1 MIRTLALITALMPL
15 AAMAQV
21 FELLDEIEIP
31 VGLNAREPALAAL
44 PNGGIAVVWTEAEG
58 ESSAVKTAILMD
70 ESWTE
75 PATAVSS
82 NALFVNWADFP
93 AIGAFDDGTLVV
105 SWLKENAALS
115 YAYDINI
122 ALSGDG
128 GQNWGDTIT
137 PHTDRSTRQHGFV
150 TLLATGLD
158 TMTAVW
164 LDARGY
170 DSQNDDGSF
179 GNAMQLRSTTIGR
192 DGSLGSDVALD
203 IRTCTCCQTSAAV
216 AGNGDVLVAY
226 RDRSAD
232 EIRDIYVV
240 RRRGGVWSEP
250 IPVHGDAWEISG
262 CPVNGPSI
270 DAHADSAVVAWFTA
284 ADNIPAVK
292 VAFSQDSGQSFGAAF
307 RVDRG
312 EGVGRVAAVMLPN
325 AEALIT
331 WVEWRDEG
339 EALVM
344 CRATPDDGCVA
355 RQTITINTTP
365 GSINFPQIVHSDGVI
380 YLAWTQPVESG
391 DATSTVRMI
400 ALRELIR

>member
-21 FELLDEIEIP
+21 FELLDEIELP
-31 VGLNAREPALAAL
+31 VALNAREPALAAL

-70 ESWTE
+70 ENWTK

-82 NALFVNWADFP
+82 NTLFVNWADFP

-105 SWLKENAALS
+105 SWLKENAAMS

-122 ALSGDG
+122 ALSSDG

-170 DSQNDDGSF
+170 DSQNDDNIF

-203 IRTCTCCQTSAAV
+203 IRTCTCCQTSAAM
-216 AGNGDVLVAY
+216 ADNGDVLVAY

-240 RRRGGVWSEP
+240 RRSGGVWSEP
-250 IPVHGDAWEISG
+250 IPVHDDAWEISG

-344 CRATPDDGCVA
+344 CRATQDDGCVA

>member
-82 NALFVNWADFP
+82 NGLFVNWADFP

-128 GQNWGDTIT
+128 GQNWGDTII

-170 DSQNDDGSF
+170 DSQNDDDSF

-292 VAFSQDSGQSFGAAF
+292 VAFSQDSGQSFEAAF

>member
-1 MIRTLALITALMPL
+1 
-15 AAMAQV
+15 
-21 FELLDEIEIP
+21 
-31 VGLNAREPALAAL
+31 
-44 PNGGIAVVWTEAEG
+44 VVWTEAEG

-115 YAYDINI
+115 YDYDINI

-128 GQNWGDTIT
+128 GLNWGDTIT
-137 PHTDRSTRQHGFV
+137 PHTDRSTHQHGFV

-158 TMTAVW
+158 KMTAVW

-170 DSQNDDGSF
+170 DSQNDDDSF

-192 DGSLGSDVALD
+192 DGSLGSDVAMD

-216 AGNGDVLVAY
+216 AGNGDVLVVY

-232 EIRDIYVV
+232 EIRDIYIV
-240 RRRGGVWSEP
+240 RKQGDVWTDPVS
-250 IPVHGDAWEISG
+250 VHGDNWEISG

-270 DAHADSAVVAWFTA
+270 DAHANNAVVAWFTA
-284 ADNIPAVK
+284 ADNTPAVK
-292 VAFSQDSGQSFGAAF
+292 MAFSQDSGQSFGTAF
-307 RVDRG
+307 WVDDG

-355 RQTITINTTP
+355 QQTITLNTVP

-391 DATSTVRMI
+391 DATSTVSMI

>member
-170 DSQNDDGSF
+170 DSQNDDDSF

-203 IRTCTCCQTSAAV
+203 IRTCTCCQTSATV

-240 RRRGGVWSEP
+240 HRRGGVWSEP

>member
-15 AAMAQV
+15 AAIAQV
-21 FELLDEIEIP
+21 FERLDEIEIP

-58 ESSAVKTAILMD
+58 EDFAVKTAILMD

-93 AIGAFDDGTLVV
+93 AIAAFDDGTLVV

-122 ALSGDG
+122 ALSSDG

-158 TMTAVW
+158 TMTAIW
-164 LDARGY
+164 LDARSY
-170 DSQNDDGSF
+170 DSQIDDDSF

-203 IRTCTCCQTSAAV
+203 IRTCTCCQTSATV

-232 EIRDIYVV
+232 EIRDIYIV
-240 RRRGGVWSEP
+240 RKQGDVWTDP
-250 IPVHGDAWEISG
+250 VLVHGDNWEISG

-270 DAHADSAVVAWFTA
+270 DAHADIAVVAWFTA

-292 VAFSQDSGQSFGAAF
+292 VAFSQDSGQSFGTAF
-307 RVDRG
+307 RVDGG

-339 EALVM
+339 EALVI

-391 DATSTVRMI
+391 DATSTVVMI
-400 ALRELIR
+400 ALRELTR